1 MKKENKHHLGVETP
15 TPPVRSETGKRTL
28 TREQEAEL
36 GRRVEEGERL
46 ILRALAQ
53 SPIALGELGAI
64 GRELEAGDV
73 CVSDVL
79 RSADHADDEVA
90 RRLADALALAGALAR
105 GLAGALARGE
115 DTQAKRR
122 LLEELELLR
131 LHRRTLDRVAGALRA
146 APRNTSTRRRLAAV
160 EKGRRFADDAKA
172 ELVNA
177 NVGLVTMLA
186 KRFAGRGLALHDLV
200 QEGNLGLMKAVDKFD
215 HHRGLRFG
223 TYAMWWV
230 RHQINRAITDQ
241 AKTIRVPAHLTAT
254 RQRVRRLSRTF
265 EATHGREPTEA
276 ELGEQ
281 SGLVPEKVRA
291 ALAPSLEPLSL
302 DTPAREDRDTRLG
315 ELIPDRSTL
324 APDEQ
329 IAEIHMR
336 AQTVRLLEHLT
347 PREQDVLRRRFGLDD
362 APEQTLAEIGAS
374 LSVSRERVRQI
385 EAEALRKLR
394 QPSQAGELDS
404 YLAVG

>member
-1 MKKENKHHLGVETP
+1 MKKDNKHHPGAATP
-15 TPPVRSETGKRTL
+15 TPPLRPEAGRRIL

-36 GRRVEEGERL
+36 ARRVEEGERL
-46 ILRALAQ
+46 ILRALVQ
-53 SPIALGELGAI
+53 SPIALGELAAV
-64 GRELEAGDV
+64 GRELEAGHIRAP
-73 CVSDVL
+73 DVL
-79 RSADHADDEVA
+79 RSANDADAEVA
-90 RRLADALALAGALAR
+90 RRLATALEHAGALAC
-105 GLAGALARGE
+105 GDDAK
-115 DTQAKRR
+115 AKRR
-122 LLEELELLR
+122 LFEELELLR
-131 LHRRTLDRVAGALRA
+131 LHRRTLDRVADALRT
-146 APRNTSTRRRLAAV
+146 APRDTSTRRRLAAV
-160 EKGRRFADDAKA
+160 EKGRRLADAAKA

-186 KRFAGRGLALHDLV
+186 KRFVGRGLALHDLV

-230 RHQINRAITDQ
+230 RHQINRAIVDQ
-241 AKTIRVPAHLTAT
+241 AKAIRVPAHLAAA
-254 RQRVRRLSRTF
+254 RQRLRRLSRTF
-265 EATHGREPTEA
+265 EATHGRAPTEA

-291 ALAPSLEPLSL
+291 VLAPSPEPLSL
-302 DTPAREDRDTRLG
+302 DTPAREDRDGRLG
-315 ELIPDRSTL
+315 DLVPDRSTL

-329 IAEIHMR
+329 IAQAHMR
-336 AQTVRLLEHLT
+336 AQTMRLLERLT

-404 YLAVG
+404 YLAAG